1 MSPHASVPAQLL
13 ISALLYMYAADP
25 AVSIGQSGLPNTD
38 FFETLISPLSQYV
51 HQKYPGFDLS
61 PIEVDACRS
70 DPSVHVAPG
79 GCMAMSPMEFLSDI
93 GYIRVLYTP
102 GTISNDLCGPSV
114 AVSLDVLR
122 GNFTSTWHNDSV
134 LEDVCKPVGIGNA
147 SRITVNQALADAK
160 TVVPD
165 LRFYTINYRQALYPC
180 VSEPTMIFTMA
191 NKPVSALFIGAE
203 TRNICRTAITRVFSV
218 NGTVPPICEK
228 NLPQCY

>member
-79 GCMAMSPMEFLSDI
+79 G
-93 GYIRVLYTP
+93 Y
-102 GTISNDLCGPSV
+102 
-114 AVSLDVLR
+114 
-122 GNFTSTWHNDSV
+122 
-134 LEDVCKPVGIGNA
+134 
-147 SRITVNQALADAK
+147 VNQ
-160 TVVPD
+160 
-165 LRFYTINYRQALYPC
+165 IRQDSYYAGSLLC
-180 VSEPTMIFTMA
+180 VLDDQHSSYI
-191 NKPVSALFIGAE
+191 LF
-203 TRNICRTAITRVFSV
+203 S
-218 NGTVPPICEK
+218 
-228 NLPQCY
+228 